1 MMIILQELKQKY
13 LNKDIELTEI
23 ANYISDNAGIKHI
36 KEYLPSNKLIYKLSV
51 NKGVGKYLVI
61 KFRILDIKLLKVNIT
76 DIFIDEWFNLV
87 HRNGELIATTK
98 DK

>member
-23 ANYISDNAGIKHI
+23 ANYISDNTGIKHI

-61 KFRILDIKLLKVNIT
+61 EFSVIDIKTLRVKIT
-76 DIFIDEWFNLV
+76 DIYVDEWFNLV